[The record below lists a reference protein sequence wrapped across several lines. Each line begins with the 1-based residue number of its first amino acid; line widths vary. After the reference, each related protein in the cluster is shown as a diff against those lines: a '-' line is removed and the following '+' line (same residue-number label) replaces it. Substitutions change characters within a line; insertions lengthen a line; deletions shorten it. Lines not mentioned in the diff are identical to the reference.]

1 MSTRT
6 KLPKNLPNVE
16 VNSENFELGFD
27 EDLIVG
33 DRSQN
38 AAFCSICQALPRHP
52 ASLPGCGHLFCDTCL
67 KKYIDKQDQG
77 HHFGNLISC
86 PICRQK
92 FHPYGAM
99 TFGYFQYWS
108 QSLYRSIHLKCPLD
122 VDMKEMLWRWPST
135 KFSPAPNDVS
145 NVLMKAAR

>member
-6 KLPKNLPNVE
+6 KLPKNLPNLE

-77 HHFGNLISC
+77 HHFGKLMPC

-92 FHPYGAM
+92 FHPYVAM

-108 QSLYRSIHLKCPLD
+108 QSLYRSIHLKCPSGCGYEGDALE
-122 VDMKEMLWRWPST
+122 VDKHQVFTCP
-135 KFSPAPNDVS
+135 K
-145 NVLMKAAR
+145 